1 MSFQR
6 KHRVADAI
14 KAEVSELLRRGL
26 KDPRIGFVTVT
37 DVEVSSDLRQARV
50 YYSVIGSPAE
60 REATAKGLQSATGFV
75 QSHVGK
81 RLGLRNTPILE
92 FRYDPSLEQ
101 GARIEQL
108 LREAKAHP
116 SDTEADAGET
126 GGAPESSEG

>member
-14 KAEVSELLRRGL
+14 KAEVSDLLRRGL

-50 YYSVIGSPAE
+50 YYSVVGSPAE
-60 REATAKGLQSATGFV
+60 REATEKGLQSATGFV

-81 RLGLRNTPILE
+81 RLGLRNTPTLE

-108 LREAKAHP
+108 LREARAHP
-116 SDTEADAGET
+116 PDTEADAGET
-126 GGAPESSEG
+126 GRTPESSEG